1 MSDEQ
6 AQESTPRS
14 LMDRIAQAFGSEPR
28 DEAELLEILR
38 SATERKIVDPDA
50 LAMIEG
56 VFEVAGMQVRDIVI
70 PRAQMVV
77 VERDAPL
84 EEILPVII
92 ESGHSRFPV
101 IDEDRDDIV
110 GVLLAKDLLRFTATG
125 EEAHFNIEDVMR
137 PPVFAPES
145 KRLNVLLK
153 EFRINRN
160 HMAIVI
166 DEYGGVAGLV
176 TIEDVLEQIV
186 GEIDD
191 EHDSEEDVNI
201 RSHGDGRYSVR
212 ALTEIDEFNEVL
224 EADLSDEEYD
234 TIGGLVMH
242 EVGHMPKTGEFVE
255 FDRFRFKV
263 LAADSRRIHLL
274 QVTIREA
281 VEDDDFDDE

>member
-1 MSDEQ
+1 MSEEQ
-6 AQESTPRS
+6 LQENPPRS
-14 LMDRIAQAFGSEPR
+14 FMDRIAQAFGAEPR
-28 DEAELLEILR
+28 DEAGLLEILH
-38 SATERKIVDPDA
+38 SATERKIVDTDA
-50 LAMIEG
+50 MAMIEG

-110 GVLLAKDLLRFTATG
+110 GVLLAKDLLRFTACG
-125 EEAHFNIEDVMR
+125 EENQFNIEDVMR

-153 EFRINRN
+153 EFRISRN

-191 EHDSEEDVNI
+191 EHDGEEDVNI

-224 EADLSDEEYD
+224 GADLSDEEYD

-242 EVGHMPKTGEFVE
+242 EVGHMPNNGEVVE
-255 FDRFRFKV
+255 FDRFRFRV
-263 LAADSRRIHLL
+263 VSADSRRIHLL
-274 QVTIREA
+274 QVTMREPDD
-281 VEDDDFDDE
+281 DDDFDDE

>member
-1 MSDEQ
+1 MSEEQ
-6 AQESTPRS
+6 QQENTPRS
-14 LMDRIAQAFGSEPR
+14 LMDRIAQAFGGEPR
-28 DEAELLEILR
+28 DEAGLLEILR
-38 SATERKIVDPDA
+38 SATERKIVDTDA
-50 LAMIEG
+50 MAMIEG

-110 GVLLAKDLLRFTATG
+110 GVLLAKDLLRFTASG
-125 EEAHFNIEDVMR
+125 EEAKFNIEDVMR

-191 EHDSEEDVNI
+191 EHDSEEDLNI

-212 ALTEIDEFNEVL
+212 ALTEIDEFNEEL

-242 EVGHMPKTGEFVE
+242 EVGHMPKTGEIVE

-274 QVTIREA
+274 QVTMREP
-281 VEDDDFDDE
+281 VEDDDFDED